1 MNTILK
7 PGDLKK
13 AQDVAGYDPLKD
25 PNAPVQFE
33 YLNETPPY
41 ESVIMLYYG
50 GSGVGKTVFVG
61 SAGPRTLIIN
71 IGQGEVVLKT
81 PWARNRFYKSGFPII
96 ATINEEKDPKTGYF
110 IAADAFDKVKD
121 AIEWGLD
128 KFPDRFD
135 TIAVDD
141 ATALKAF
148 AMNKGLEL
156 NEDFNRSRTLAMS
169 KTEKSQG
176 AYVPA
181 VQDYGAE
188 MDLIDDFM
196 DSTKR
201 ICRAEKKHFI
211 MTAHER
217 YIYKKMKDQS
227 GKVIGEEVDKVRPG
241 FTGKTFP
248 DEITAHF
255 DLVWHAEVVRTTQG
269 AIYRCHTED
278 SMGIKAKSR
287 YPETF
292 KNPHLHPDFL
302 KVVATIKAANNA
314 GTLQDTEAAA
324 KQ

>member
-1 MNTILK
+1 MSTILK

-13 AQDVAGYDPLKD
+13 AQDAEGYDPLRD

-50 GSGVGKTVFVG
+50 GAGTGKTVFVG
-61 SAGPRTLIIN
+61 SAGPRTLIVN
-71 IGQGEVVLKT
+71 IGQGEVVLKS
-81 PWARNRFYKSGFPII
+81 PWARKRFYSTGFPII
-96 ATINEEKDPKTGYF
+96 TTIREEMDRKTGYF
-110 IAADAFDKVKD
+110 VAADAFDKVKR
-121 AIEWGLD
+121 AIEWAMD
-128 KFPDRFD
+128 HFPDRFD

-156 NEDFNRSRTLAMS
+156 NEDFNRSKTLAQS

-176 AYVPA
+176 AFVPGI
-181 VQDYGAE
+181 QDYGAE
-188 MDLIDDFM
+188 MDLIDNFVADTVDFC
-196 DSTKR
+196 KK
-201 ICRAEKKHFI
+201 EKKHFI
-211 MTAHER
+211 LTAHER
-217 YIYKKMKDQS
+217 HIYKKMKDQS
-227 GKVIGEEVDKVRPG
+227 GKVIGEEIDKTRPG

-302 KVVATIKAANNA
+302 KVVATIKAAHNA
-314 GTLQDTEAAA
+314 GTLKDTEAAA
-324 KQ
+324 SK